1 MSSGR
6 PSRPQGPGPWGDLS
20 RHLPLAELERG
31 LEALAAPRDTGRLA
45 LIVARGDYGRRA
57 TPDSAVVSTEGGLSG
72 DAWSRDAPANID
84 SQISLMRLDV
94 ARLLANGQPL
104 SLFGDNLFIE
114 LDLSAAN
121 LPPGSLLRLGTAA
134 LEVTPE
140 PHTGCAKFRQRF
152 GAAALRLTADRRYR
166 HLRLRGIYAKVV
178 QSGEIEVGDSIEVVN
193 RG

>member
-1 MSSGR
+1 MSRGHLIR
-6 PSRPQGPGPWGDLS
+6 PPGHGPWGDAS

-31 LEALAAPRDTGRLA
+31 LAALAPPKNAGRLA
-45 LIVARGDYGRRA
+45 LIVARGDEGRRA

-72 DAWSRDAPANID
+72 DAWSNDAPARID
-84 SQISLMRLDV
+84 VQLSLMRLDV
-94 ARLLANGQPL
+94 ARLIANGQPL

-152 GAAALRLTADRRYR
+152 GDAALRLMANRRYR

-178 QSGEIEVGDSIEVVN
+178 QSGEIEVGDSIEVVS